1 MPNLTSSS
9 ILKEQNRLKR
19 ISGMSSA
26 GTTTTTTTVGMESAA
41 ILPTGVQF
49 EDIKPLWSSFLPIV
63 SRELP
68 FALTKFLI
76 FDLASGTIA
85 DLINGS
91 SLLGD
96 EEIKV
101 GVGGLGL
108 LLSAFAGGLAGVF
121 LEGRNDVWYLMTCL
135 LTIVVH

>member
-1 MPNLTSSS
+1 M
-9 ILKEQNRLKR
+9 
-19 ISGMSSA
+19 
-26 GTTTTTTTVGMESAA
+26 
-41 ILPTGVQF
+41 
-49 EDIKPLWSSFLPIV
+49 
-63 SRELP
+63 
-68 FALTKFLI
+68 

-108 LLSAFAGGLAGVF
+108 LLSAFSGGLAGVF
-121 LEGRNDVWYLMTCL
+121 LDGRNDVWYMTCL